1 MKRGFWILVIYIL
14 FIGIFISCNNS
25 PLLLEESL
33 SISNIQSEGFM
44 KKERKGKAKLE
55 YSINEKKGHQQ
66 GFDYPFIMHINL
78 TNDTLIINYSGE
90 LSNANF
96 FIKDSKE
103 EVIIDERLVFINKEK
118 VNKIYPA
125 DSFPYFIEITSPD
138 TDVKGVI
145 KLVGDDEADEE

>member
-1 MKRGFWILVIYIL
+1 MKRGFCILVIYIL
-14 FIGIFISCNNS
+14 FIDIFISCNNS
-25 PLLLEESL
+25 PILLEDFL
-33 SISNIQSEGFM
+33 SVSKTQLEGFS
-44 KKERKGKAKLE
+44 KKERNGKAQLE
-55 YSINEKKGHQQ
+55 YSINEKKGRQH